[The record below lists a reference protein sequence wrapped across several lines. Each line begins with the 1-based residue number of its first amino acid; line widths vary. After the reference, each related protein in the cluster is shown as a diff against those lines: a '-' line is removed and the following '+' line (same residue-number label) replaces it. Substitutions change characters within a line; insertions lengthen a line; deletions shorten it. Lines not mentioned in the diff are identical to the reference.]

1 MGAVHAVGACTAK
14 CSRFLCDV
22 ASEYPNS
29 IFGKRVVPSIG
40 FEENVRNVLG
50 LAAKFL
56 PLGRNLVLLQQRERE
71 GGALERL
78 GNAG

>member
-1 MGAVHAVGACTAK
+1 MERDAQSMREPQKG
-14 CSRFLCDV
+14 SDI

-56 PLGRNLVLLQQRERE
+56 PLGRNLVLLQTGSERSE
-71 GGALERL
+71 FC
-78 GNAG
+78 